1 MGVREDRK
9 KGKSSVKVGTVST
22 RIVVK
27 EKTALLSTGGPKQH
41 SCSLIS
47 PALHERLREGP
58 GLVHKIIKSLMRLK
72 DKSGKERVQHLA
84 LGMLASS
91 IFQWKSSL
99 GQESAFTLTT
109 TTATPALMRD
119 HSTHVFN
126 PNTQP
131 GCQENHDVAA
141 VLDQWSGA
149 VFLSVV
155 QNTGALNSSAALSLT
170 FSRWPAPS
178 TLSSN
183 DSYPLV
189 NLIRDYQDTAVINW
203 KLSSESHIKSQPWG
217 K

>member
-1 MGVREDRK
+1 
-9 KGKSSVKVGTVST
+9 
-22 RIVVK
+22 
-27 EKTALLSTGGPKQH
+27 
-41 SCSLIS
+41 
-47 PALHERLREGP
+47 
-58 GLVHKIIKSLMRLK
+58 MRLK

-99 GQESAFTLTT
+99 GQESAFTLTI
-109 TTATPALMRD
+109 ATVPPALMRD

-131 GCQENHDVAA
+131 GSPENHNMVAA
-141 VLDQWSGA
+141 VLDQRSGA

-155 QNTGALNSSAALSLT
+155 QTNGALNRSAALSLT

-183 DSYPLV
+183 DSYTLV